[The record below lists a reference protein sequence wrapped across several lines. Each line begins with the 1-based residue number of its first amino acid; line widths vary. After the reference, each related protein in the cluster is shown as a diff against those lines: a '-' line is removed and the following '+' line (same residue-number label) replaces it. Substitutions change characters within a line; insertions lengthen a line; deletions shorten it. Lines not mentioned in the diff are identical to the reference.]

1 MAGVVGTEA
10 DELNKHGSIMT
21 NPDQP
26 ESSIAVHQ
34 ENETQ
39 EDDVDWSKVGNL
51 YNKETPLSAV
61 MDREFARLN
70 KALETKLTIQD
81 EKLM

>member
-34 ENETQ
+34 ENET
-39 EDDVDWSKVGNL
+39 
-51 YNKETPLSAV
+51 
-61 MDREFARLN
+61 
-70 KALETKLTIQD
+70 
-81 EKLM
+81 